1 MTHAAQTTKRNRGRP
16 SSAYRPEF
24 AAQAERLCRLGL
36 TEEELAHAFDVD
48 ATTIRN
54 WMRAHPEFLRSLK
67 AGRVEADSAV
77 ASALYDKALSGDVTA
92 QIFWLKNRRPDQ
104 WRDRR
109 TVDAAVTVTPKRS
122 IEEWTD
128 DELLALARDDASA
141 DRGAAANP
149 IRH

>member
-16 SSAYRPEF
+16 SAYRPEF

-54 WMRAHPEFLRSLK
+54 WMRAHPDFLRSLK

-128 DELLALARDDASA
+128 DELLALARDAASA
-141 DRGAAANP
+141 GRDAAANP